1 MLVDSLVVELGL
13 DPKKFDE
20 GQRRALAEYKKTK
33 EAFVRGGKDI
43 EDQAKKSGEAIGGI
57 KTQTLQL
64 FTAVTGAAG
73 LVQFAAQAIHAGAAV
88 GRLSRN
94 LGVSVE
100 VISRFQGL
108 ANMFGGSAEGMAQ
121 SFIQISDAL
130 AGWKI
135 GDVRAIVADFRA
147 LGAAGGTIID
157 INKGVEQTFLDI
169 AKNLRAIHD
178 TQGPAAAGYWQ
189 RRLGLDPGLF
199 DAMIQKGENFNELLK
214 RMRALTDAEAD
225 AASRLE
231 QRWNNFTEN
240 AKRAAQG
247 MVLDLVDSD
256 SKFNPLKNGSDA
268 KDLKMIGGWIDSLFG
283 THLVS
288 AAAATPAPAAAST
301 AKSGAFTSQ
310 AEKEAFIRS
319 EAAKRGINP
328 DVAMAVARSEG
339 FNNFKSSI
347 PGEESYSAFQLH
359 LTPGGRGGHVGDQ
372 FQKDTGLDVRDP
384 ANERAAIMYALDDI
398 RAHGWGAYHGA
409 ANSGIGAWAGIDR
422 GAASTSNNTSI
433 TINGPINVVTQATD
447 AKGIAGGIS
456 SELKRQSYAAQ
467 ANDGQN

>member
-1 MLVDSLVVELGL
+1 MLIDSLVVELGL
-13 DPKKFDE
+13 DPKKFNE
-20 GQRRALAEYKKTK
+20 GQRRALEDYKKTK
-33 EAFVRGGKDI
+33 EAFVSGGKDI
-43 EDQAKKSGEAIGGI
+43 EDQAKRSGEAIGGI

-64 FTAVTGAAG
+64 FSTITGAAG
-73 LVQFAAQAIHAGAAV
+73 LASFASQAIHAGAAA

-108 ANMFGGSAEGMAQ
+108 SQVFGGSAEGMAQ
-121 SFIQISDAL
+121 SFTSISDAL

-199 DAMIQKGENFNELLK
+199 DAMIQKGETFADLLS
-214 RMRALTDAEAD
+214 RIRTLTDAEAD
-225 AASRLE
+225 AAGRLE
-231 QRWNNFTEN
+231 RRWNSFTSN
-240 AKRAAQG
+240 ATRTAQG
-247 MVLDLVDSD
+247 MVLDLVDS
-256 SKFNPLKNGSDA
+256 SSEFNPLKNGSDE

-288 AAAATPAPAAAST
+288 GATAAPAPTSAATAA
-301 AKSGAFTSQ
+301 KGAFTSQ
-310 AEKEAFIRS
+310 AEKEAFIRA
-319 EAAKRGINP
+319 EAVKRGINP
-328 DVAMAVARSEG
+328 DVAMAVAKSEG
-339 FNNFKSSI
+339 FNEFSGDNGTSF
-347 PGEESYSAFQLH
+347 GAFQIH
-359 LTPGGRGGHVGDQ
+359 VTPGGRGKAVGDE
-372 FQKDTGLDVRDP
+372 FRKDTGLDPSDR
-384 ANERAAIMYALDDI
+384 ANERAAILYALDDVK
-398 RAHGWGAYHGA
+398 AHGWGAYHGA
-409 ANSGIGAWAGIDR
+409 ARTGIGAWSGIDR
-422 GAASTSNNTSI
+422 GSTSTSSTKIDVNGPI
-433 TINGPINVVTQATD
+433 TINAGPNAD
-447 AKGIAGGIS
+447 GAAIAGKFTDT
-456 SELKRQSYAAQ
+456 LKRQSYAAQ